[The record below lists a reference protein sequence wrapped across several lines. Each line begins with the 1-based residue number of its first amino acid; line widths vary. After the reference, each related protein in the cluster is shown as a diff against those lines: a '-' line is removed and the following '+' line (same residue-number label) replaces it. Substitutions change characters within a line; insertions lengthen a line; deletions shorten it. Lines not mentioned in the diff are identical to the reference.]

1 MRAATVAV
9 LAVQFSL
16 VWLLLPAAEAEAEAA
31 ADIELELLGFLGWRT
46 DPHCAS
52 SIRHVAKFL

>member
-1 MRAATVAV
+1 M
-9 LAVQFSL
+9 LAVQSSL
-16 VWLLLPAAEAEAEAA
+16 FWLLLLAVEAEAEAA

-52 SIRHVAKFL
+52 SIRHVAKVL